1 MRARSLAVLAL
12 ALSLPAAAAYFL
24 WSGRGGGGVVG
35 PSGVGYELSSLRRP
49 GLPPPSVSPARPAPT
64 SLSQSLPL
72 EESQLANPDAMDV
85 LNLGPA
91 QRTSVLE
98 RGFVLVRWGAFDD
111 FSEAYEALPPTVPVY
126 VTADT
131 VLHAYHVLFDTT
143 LAQIE
148 EQKIYPDLV
157 AVTRA
162 MMEESL
168 TLSMGSQG
176 EVAEAARRNAAYFAV
191 ALSLL
196 DPDFEPPRE
205 VRDVVQAELSLIES
219 HPGVQRSPLFWY
231 KEDYSQ
237 YIPRGHYTRSETL
250 RRYFR
255 AMMWYGRMAF
265 LLRGGPGGFVTADQA
280 RMLTLQA
287 SLISAAMPNVEL
299 GDGRTVGEVWSDIY
313 SVTAFF
319 VGFADDLT
327 PYDYLEAL
335 AELFGDSVE
344 ARQIPGRIDEIR
356 ALVAGMGRPKIYGGT
371 GFCVVYPPFTEE
383 DLAECLD
390 ASAGMRFMGQR
401 YVPDSYV
408 FQRLVTPS
416 VGLYTGDDE
425 PFTLG
430 LTDGGPARVFPRGL
444 DWFAVVGSETA
455 LQVMREEGDADYERY
470 EDVVARLREEFSNL
484 SEDDWSRNLY
494 WSWLDALR
502 ILASPRPE
510 GYPAYMRTE
519 AWERRQLLA
528 ALASWSELRH
538 DTILYAKQS
547 YTPKLAAAPP
557 ATPERLAFVEPIPE
571 LYDRLLALTRQS
583 REGLRFL
590 GYLTEDADRRLAGM
604 EDLLENLARISR
616 RELAGEALSRE
627 DVKFLLR
634 IGEVLEDILSG
645 LSERS
650 KSTVMVADVHTDL
663 NSGLALEEGVGP
675 LDLLVVIFPAPDGTY
690 VAVGPVLTYY
700 EFKHPIS
707 DRLTD
712 ESWRDMLAQNP
723 PELPD
728 WISDLYAESWG

>member
-1 MRARSLAVLAL
+1 MRARSVAILVL
-12 ALSLPAAAAYFL
+12 ALSLSAAAYFL
-24 WSGRGGGGVVG
+24 WTGRGGGGVIG
-35 PSGVGYELSSLRRP
+35 PSRGSYELSSLRRP
-49 GLPPPSVSPARPAPT
+49 GLPPPGTSPVKPVLAA
-64 SLSQSLPL
+64 LNQSLPL
-72 EESQLANPDAMDV
+72 EESQLANPDALDA

-91 QRTSVLE
+91 QRISVLE

-157 AVTRA
+157 AVTRT

-168 TLSMGSQG
+168 ALSRGSQG

-196 DPDFEPPRE
+196 DPDFEPPSE
-205 VRDVVQAELSLIES
+205 VADVVEAELDLIEA
-219 HPGVQRSPLFWY
+219 HEGLKKSPLFWY
-231 KEDYSQ
+231 EEDYSQ
-237 YIPRGHYTRSETL
+237 YVPRGHYTRSETL
-250 RRYFR
+250 QRYFK

-265 LLRGGPGGFVTADQA
+265 LIRGGPSGFVTREQA
-280 RMLTLQA
+280 RTLTLQA
-287 SLISAAMPNVEL
+287 SLISAAMPAVRLE
-299 GDGRTVGEVWSDIY
+299 DGRTAGEVWSDIY

-335 AELFGDSVE
+335 RQLFGDSVDP
-344 ARQIPGRIDEIR
+344 AQIPGRIDEVR
-356 ALVAGMGRPKIYGGT
+356 ALVAGMGRPRIYGGT
-371 GFCVVYPPFTEE
+371 GNCIVYPPFDEE
-383 DLAECLD
+383 DLAQCLD

-408 FQRLVTPS
+408 FQRLITPS
-416 VGLYTGDDE
+416 VGLYTGSDE

-430 LTDGGPARVFPRGL
+430 LTPGGPARVFPRGL
-444 DWFAVVGSETA
+444 DWFAVVGSEAA
-455 LQVMREEGDADYERY
+455 LNVIRGEGDADYERY
-470 EDVVARLREEFSNL
+470 EEVLARLREEFSNL
-484 SEDDWSRNLY
+484 SEGDWSRNLY

-510 GYPAYMRTE
+510 GYPAYMRDE
-519 AWERRQLLA
+519 AWERRQLMA
-528 ALASWSELRH
+528 ALASWAELRH

-547 YTPKLAAAPP
+547 YTPRLAAAPP
-557 ATPERLAFVEPIPE
+557 SPAERPAFVEPIPE
-571 LYDRLLALTRQS
+571 LYDRLLALTRQT
-583 REGLRFL
+583 REGLRSL
-590 GYLTEDADRRLAGM
+590 GYLTEDVDRRLAGM

-616 RELAGEALSRE
+616 VELAGERLGRE
-627 DVKFLLR
+627 DVRYLLHV
-634 IGEVLEDILSG
+634 GDVLDGILEG

-650 KSTVMVADVHTDL
+650 RSTVMVADVHTDL
-663 NSGLALEEGVGP
+663 NSNMALEEGVGL
-675 LDLLVVIFPAPDGTY
+675 LDLVVVAFPTPDGTY
-690 VAVGPVLTYY
+690 VAAGPVLTYY

-712 ESWRDMLAQNP
+712 ESWREMLAQGP
-723 PELPD
+723 PELPI
-728 WISDLYAESWG
+728 WISDLYAENWG